1 MQNDLMQEWNKLG
14 KTTSDSLKELGNINA
29 KLIERLTEQQL
40 ALMNASVEGSAKQAT
55 LVTEA
60 KAVQDVLSGQA
71 DLSADYS
78 KQVLAIARKTADI
91 LNQSREEIT
100 AWVEKGVETATREAT
115 KKASSTKTSA

>member
-1 MQNDLMQEWNKLG
+1 M
-14 KTTSDSLKELGNINA
+14 
-29 KLIERLTEQQL
+29 
-40 ALMNASVEGSAKQAT
+40 
-55 LVTEA
+55 VTEA
-60 KAVQDVLSGQA
+60 KGVQDVLSGQA

-115 KKASSTKTSA
+115 KKASATKTSA